1 MGSWGAGPLTRA
13 IELVASHPVLALIWA
28 LLLFVAGRALVAI
41 LSEYAKL
48 WWFKGIPPWRAH
60 SLLLANIDELDKSL
74 RAREAELEAH
84 RATINAALARAEE
97 IEAAYLAQRIR
108 IAELE
113 KRLGA

>member
-1 MGSWGAGPLTRA
+1 MGSWGPEPLTRA
-13 IELVASHPVLALIWA
+13 IDLVDSHPALALLWV
-28 LLLFVAGRALVAI
+28 LLLFVIGRAIVAI
-41 LSEYAKL
+41 LGEYAKL

-60 SLLLANIDELDKSL
+60 SALLANIEELDKSL

-84 RATINAALARAEE
+84 CATINAALARAEE
-97 IEAAYLAQRIR
+97 IESAYLAQRIR